1 MGFSVVN
8 VWDNIFR
15 WEFRQNL
22 LVSLRRPTFAFVCF
36 SSEHRVISLCFK
48 SGLPHSSVLS
58 KIEWARGFDGYFRL
72 EIWLKWCK
80 AQVFCSFTLR
90 NATHVFRC
98 LFALLFSW
106 RLFRNFFALAFVFSP
121 HCSLAFSSSFSKFC
135 FCKMKNFFLCPRF
148 LPFPRAIFSV
158 WEAGRKPIWESLHWC
173 LYFLPLFF
181 SKFFFHVLK
190 FLAYCLSL
198 GPFSRQRV
206 LFLQQNL
213 RLQCDRC
220 NFMNVMFQDRY
231 HSSCFIFWR
240 LLSRNFQSFSSYYH
254 FLRCFSFPL

>member
-1 MGFSVVN
+1 MQLMF
-8 VWDNIFR
+8 FAAC
-15 WEFRQNL
+15 L
-22 LVSLRRPTFAFVCF
+22 LSSFLEGTFLLWP
-36 SSEHRVISLCFK
+36 LCF
-48 SGLPHSSVLS
+48 
-58 KIEWARGFDGYFRL
+58 RL
-72 EIWLKWCK
+72 T
-80 AQVFCSFTLR
+80 VRS
-90 NATHVFRC
+90 
-98 LFALLFSW
+98 LFPV
-106 RLFRNFFALAFVFSP
+106 LFRNSVFVKWRTSFFARDFYHFLAQ
-121 HCSLAFSSSFSKFC
+121 
-135 FCKMKNFFLCPRF
+135 
-148 LPFPRAIFSV
+148 
-158 WEAGRKPIWESLHWC
+158 
-173 LYFLPLFF
+173 YFLFEKPDASQYERVCTGAFIFPLFF
-181 SKFFFHVLK
+181 SKFFFQVLK

>member
-80 AQVFCSFTLR
+80 EAQVFCSFTLR

-106 RLFRNFFALAFVFSP
+106 RLFRNFFAWPLCFRLTVR
-121 HCSLAFSSSFSKFC
+121 SL
-135 FCKMKNFFLCPRF
+135 
-148 LPFPRAIFSV
+148 FP
-158 WEAGRKPIWESLHWC
+158 
-173 LYFLPLFF
+173 
-181 SKFFFHVLK
+181 
-190 FLAYCLSL
+190 
-198 GPFSRQRV
+198 V
-206 LFLQQNL
+206 LFRNSV
-213 RLQCDRC
+213 
-220 NFMNVMFQDRY
+220 FVK
-231 HSSCFIFWR
+231 WR
-240 LLSRNFQSFSSYYH
+240 TSFFARDFYH
-254 FLRCFSFPL
+254 FLAQYFLFEKPDATQYERVCTGAFIFSLYSFPSSFFKCWNSSLTV